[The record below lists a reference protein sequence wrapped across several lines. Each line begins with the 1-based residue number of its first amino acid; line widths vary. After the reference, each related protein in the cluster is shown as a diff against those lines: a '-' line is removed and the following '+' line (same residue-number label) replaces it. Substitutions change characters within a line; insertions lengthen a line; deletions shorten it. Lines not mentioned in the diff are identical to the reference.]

1 MVTSDSSSVRE
12 VLSASGLLASWD
24 EFAATVLVK
33 YLERQPLLNAYD
45 PHAQVYLFFKTLF

>member
-24 EFAATVLVK
+24 EFATTVLVK
-33 YLERQPLLNAYD
+33 YLERQPVLNAYD